1 MTRPPPPSLGVSSA
15 KQLSVF
21 DFTVD
26 DERVEKISEK
36 ILRKFAKPK
45 RKRDLPFSPITK
57 YKFLECCKFYFCVV
71 FFFFEFQS
79 LKKNCVFG
87 LLDGLVSAGK
97 WVLNFDLL
105 VMRNCGKRFSLHALE
120 GAHCTR

>member
-1 MTRPPPPSLGVSSA
+1 MKFHIG
-15 KQLSVF
+15 
-21 DFTVD
+21 
-26 DERVEKISEK
+26 RVETISEK

-57 YKFLECCKFYFCVV
+57 YKFLECCKFYFALY

-105 VMRNCGKRFSLHALE
+105 GDEKLWEKVFIA
-120 GAHCTR
+120 CT